1 MQNRHREIIIA
12 FTIAQFI
19 VLWIFGYTPYPDSEG
34 YIILAKE
41 CVASG
46 EPYPIS
52 WKMNELPFIWNVGAI
67 NIVAFSLKFFHTIT
81 PVLWIYCIIK
91 GATAWL
97 TYQLSKKIFNEQIGY
112 ITLILYVVYPSN
124 YGEATSLLSE
134 LPSLFVAMSGLWL
147 IVCKEKKLLGGGII
161 ALANWV
167 RPIGIIFLLAACVY
181 KWRAMLNTIAGYLLV
196 VCLIGGATYM
206 RTGHFI
212 YQAQTGWMAL
222 LQYSVDHT
230 TTTTDDYLP
239 IVEKANVVEKNTIW
253 RKRFF
258 SWLYDHPID
267 YFTQMPRKLVD
278 TYISDNV
285 NMCAF
290 LSNKKERAYLY
301 DELSMRQL
309 LRHFPNYTPTQTLT
323 IVNLVYYY
331 AILIMFVVGLFLMT
345 RKKAVTA
352 LLLPMTIIV
361 ATTAMLLFLGH
372 GEARF
377 HQSLMPFFMMIAAV
391 TIMKIYKH
399 IYKSISKR

>member
-1 MQNRHREIIIA
+1 
-12 FTIAQFI
+12 
-19 VLWIFGYTPYPDSEG
+19 
-34 YIILAKE
+34 
-41 CVASG
+41 
-46 EPYPIS
+46 
-52 WKMNELPFIWNVGAI
+52 
-67 NIVAFSLKFFHTIT
+67 
-81 PVLWIYCIIK
+81 
-91 GATAWL
+91 
-97 TYQLSKKIFNEQIGY
+97 
-112 ITLILYVVYPSN
+112 
-124 YGEATSLLSE
+124 
-134 LPSLFVAMSGLWL
+134 
-147 IVCKEKKLLGGGII
+147 
-161 ALANWV
+161 
-167 RPIGIIFLLAACVY
+167 
-181 KWRAMLNTIAGYLLV
+181 
-196 VCLIGGATYM
+196 M

-230 TTTTDDYLP
+230 TTTTDDCLP
-239 IVEKANVVEKNTIW
+239 IVDKANVVEKNTIW

-267 YFTQMPRKLVD
+267 YFTQMPRKLVN

-290 LSNKKERAYLY
+290 LSNKNERAYLY

-361 ATTAMLLFLGH
+361 ATTAMLLLLGH

-391 TIMKIYKH
+391 TIMKIYKRLN
-399 IYKSISKR
+399 KSISKR